1 MKLHTRL
8 RKQILSKGPLRLD
21 DYMQAA
27 LADPQEGYY
36 IRKDPL
42 GAAGDFTTAPEISQI
57 FGELIGLWCVSLWMA
72 AHRPAFDLVEL
83 GPGRGTLMAD
93 ALRAT
98 RNIKGFH
105 DALHVHLVETSPALR
120 EKQWQSLAGKHPQV
134 QWHAS
139 LADVPSERPCFFIA
153 NEFFDALPI
162 RQWQQTPQG
171 WAERRVGLDESNDQQ
186 LAFVLDHNS
195 PPPLDMAQI
204 PANAQMIE
212 HCEAAHSITREI
224 TQRLASQGGA
234 ALLIDYGYLGGTRAD
249 TLQAVRDHAFFD
261 PLKEPGTADIT
272 AHVDFSTL
280 AAEAKMQAMAVY
292 GPIEQGRFFYRLGAT
307 MRMTQLMKHAS
318 LEQKKDIVSG
328 VRRLLS
334 PEGMGSLFKVMA
346 MVPNA
351 LPVPDGF
358 DEKELLNT

>member
-1 MKLHTRL
+1 MKLTRRL
-8 RKQILSKGPLRLD
+8 RKQILESGSIRLD
-21 DYMQAA
+21 DYMRAA
-27 LADPQEGYY
+27 LADPEEGYY

-42 GAAGDFTTAPEISQI
+42 GATGDFTTAPEISQI

-72 AHRPAFDLVEL
+72 AHRPAIDLIEL

-105 DALHVHLVETSPALR
+105 ESLRVHLVETSPALR
-120 EKQWQSLAGKHPQV
+120 EKQWQALAGKHADIN
-134 QWHAS
+134 WHES
-139 LADVPSERPCFFIA
+139 LDDVPADRPGFFIA

-162 RQWQQTPQG
+162 RQWQQTPSG
-171 WAERRVGLDESNDQQ
+171 WAERRVGLEENNDQHF
-186 LAFVLDHNS
+186 AFTLDAS
-195 PPPLDMAQI
+195 AQPPFDMAQI
-204 PANAQMIE
+204 PANAQMLE
-212 HCEAAHSITREI
+212 RCEAGLGIMKTI
-224 TQRLASQGGA
+224 ASRISSLGGA

-249 TLQAVRDHAFFD
+249 TLQAVRDHAFFE

-272 AHVDFSTL
+272 AHVDFSAL
-280 AAEAKMQAMAVY
+280 AATARTASLAVY

-307 MRMTQLMKHAS
+307 IRMTQLMKHS
-318 LEQKKDIVSG
+318 TVEQKKDIVSG

-346 MVPNA
+346 VVPSA
-351 LPVPDGF
+351 LPIPDGF
-358 DEKELLNT
+358 DAQELLHT